1 MVIAARGLR
10 LTMPRLLSMHVESIP
25 TLRNGK
31 FSFCD
36 RVDANSAVLAMLG
49 WYLQQVR
56 PVLKSGK
63 TSAIFTSS
71 KGTALTCT
79 ALGMRFAQ
87 AIRLA
92 GLDREVFTW
101 MRWTRVGVKRL

>member
-1 MVIAARGLR
+1 
-10 LTMPRLLSMHVESIP
+10 MPKLLSMHVESLP
-25 TLRNGK
+25 TLENGR
-31 FSFCD
+31 FSSCD
-36 RVDANSAVLAMLG
+36 RVDAKSAVLTIPG

-63 TSAIFTSS
+63 TSAIFTSN

-79 ALGMRFAQ
+79 ALGMRFDR

-92 GLDREVFTW
+92 DLDREVFTW